1 MIELIRER
9 LVDFK
14 LYAHADVT
22 NQATAVRDDNVEQ
35 GLLALHELY
44 CTVFTR
50 FNKLWVDSN
59 PRDVMAFPTI
69 FQSLKDTIRC
79 ELTQRSFKY

>member
-1 MIELIRER
+1 MIELVRDR

-14 LYAHADVT
+14 LYSHADVMD
-22 NQATAVRDDNVEQ
+22 QAVTRDDNVDQ
-35 GLLALHELY
+35 GLLVLHELY
-44 CTVFTR
+44 CTLFTR

-69 FQSLKDTIRC
+69 FHSLKDTVRR
-79 ELTQRSFKY
+79 ELTLRSFKY

>member
-1 MIELIRER
+1 MTELIRDR

-14 LYAHADVT
+14 LYSHADVMD
-22 NQATAVRDDNVEQ
+22 QAAARDDNVDQ

-44 CTVFTR
+44 CTLFTR

-69 FQSLKDTIRC
+69 FQSLKSTVRH
-79 ELTQRSFKY
+79 ELTLRSFKY